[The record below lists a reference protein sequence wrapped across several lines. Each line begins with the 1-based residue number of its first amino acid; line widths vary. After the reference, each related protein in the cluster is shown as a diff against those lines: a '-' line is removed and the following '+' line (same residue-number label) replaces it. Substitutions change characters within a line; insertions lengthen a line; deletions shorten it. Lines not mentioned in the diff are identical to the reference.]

1 MTHSDAD
8 NVNADLPTPQT
19 GDSQQPG
26 RMMVPSDPL
35 QPIMRGSW
43 QSGMS
48 SGPEILQ
55 NNFDPVWLLH
65 SLRRRWILAT
75 GLGVLSAIA
84 FGALRWWLN
93 PPEAR
98 AVAVLRVSSVT
109 PTIAFDVDAGSEEV
123 KFDIYRQTQLSNV
136 KSIFV
141 IQAAL
146 RKEGIARLP
155 ILAQQKDPVIWLQQE
170 LEVEFPFNGE
180 NMVIALSAPT
190 PDEAEQIVDAVKLA
204 YMEEVVIKERKE
216 KQIRFDQLQRVA
228 QQTTEEIR
236 DESEKFR
243 DLAESL
249 GAAQSD
255 TASVNRELAFN
266 QLSLLRKEQDDV
278 REMVFNAEVA
288 LELLELAGKSIDPV
302 AAAVSERMTTD
313 PMAQGLNAQIQQV
326 NYRIIEA
333 KKRFKRPDHPRIQ
346 ALEDEKQQV
355 VDELSGMR
363 NELYR
368 SISAEMANGGGNL
381 ELESAMKGH
390 RLRRKLYS
398 QRLEQLEQDQ
408 RDLEARLQE
417 LAKNNV
423 ELEERQ
429 ARLDGLRT
437 VANTMQNKLESWKI
451 ELAAPPRVQIVQHAI
466 ASPGL
471 TSLQRYLLTGM
482 SGMFGLCVTCFG
494 IAYWDFRHRRL
505 NAPDQICDGL
515 GIRVVGALPSLAF
528 RKTSDDSDPVL
539 AMLLE
544 SIDSVRTT
552 LMHASTSKETRVV
565 MVTSASGHEGR
576 STVASQLAASLARA
590 GRRTLLVDGDL
601 RHPSMHILFDFPLE
615 DGLCEVLRAET
626 DVADVVRPTHAEG
639 LWLITAGYCN
649 SEAIQALAKDQV
661 QPIFEKLRADYD
673 FIIIDAAPVLHVSD
687 PLILG
692 QYVDGAILSV
702 MRDQSQV
709 PKIHQASELLR
720 SVGIRVIGSV
730 VNGVQDK
737 PNDRVSRLRLPLAAA
752 AASTETASTE
762 TAADVPGGV
771 DTSA

>member
-8 NVNADLPTPQT
+8 NVSADLPTPQT
-19 GDSQQPG
+19 GDGHQPG
-26 RMMVPSDPL
+26 RMMVPTDPL

-43 QSGMS
+43 QSGVS

-65 SLRRRWILAT
+65 SLRRRWVLAT
-75 GLGVLSAIA
+75 GLGLLSAV
-84 FGALRWWLN
+84 ALAALVWWLN
-93 PPEAR
+93 PPQAT
-98 AVAVLRVSSVT
+98 AVAMLKVSSVQ

-123 KFDIYRQTQLSNV
+123 KFDIYRQTQMSAV

-146 RKEGIARLP
+146 RKEGIAKLP
-155 ILAQQKDPVIWLQQE
+155 TLADQKDQVKWLQDN
-170 LEVEFPFNGE
+170 LDVSFPNNGE
-180 NMVIALSAPT
+180 YMAIALST
-190 PDEAEQIVDAVKLA
+190 TNGGEAEQIVDAITDA
-204 YMEEVVIKERKE
+204 YYEEVVLTERRE
-216 KQIRFDQLQRVA
+216 KQVTFDRLQRVW
-228 QQTTEEIR
+228 QQTLEEIR
-236 DESEKFR
+236 GESEKFR
-243 DLAESL
+243 DLAETL

-302 AAAVSERMTTD
+302 AAAVSERMATD
-313 PMAQGLNAQIQQV
+313 PMAQGLNAQVDQI

-333 KKRFKRPDHPRIQ
+333 KKRFKRSDHPRIQ
-346 ALEDEKQQV
+346 ALEEEKQQV
-355 VDELSGMR
+355 VDELNGLRSQ
-363 NELYR
+363 LYR

-381 ELESAMKGH
+381 EFESAMKGH
-390 RLRRKLYS
+390 RLKRKLYS
-398 QRLEQLEQDQ
+398 QRLAQLQQDQ
-408 RDLEARLQE
+408 KDLEARLQE

-429 ARLDGLRT
+429 ARLEGLRE
-437 VANTMQNKLESWKI
+437 VSSTMQNKLESWRI
-451 ELAAPPRVQIVQHAI
+451 ELDADPRVQKVQSAI
-466 ASPGL
+466 ASHGL

-482 SGMFGLCVTCFG
+482 SGMFGLFVTCFG
-494 IAYWDFRHRRL
+494 IAFWDFRHRRL

-528 RKTSDDSDPVL
+528 RKKTDDADPVL

-544 SIDSVRTT
+544 SIDGVRTT

-601 RHPSMHILFDFPLE
+601 RHPSMHVLFDFPLE

-649 SEAIQALAKDQV
+649 TEAIQALAKDQV

-673 FIIIDAAPVLHVSD
+673 FIVIDAAPVLHVSD

-730 VNGVQDK
+730 VNGVHDK
-737 PNDRVSRLRLPLAAA
+737 PNDRVARLRLPLAAA
-752 AASTETASTE
+752 TAPSDAEADASERA
-762 TAADVPGGV
+762 